1 MSAGRIWLG
10 RRTVRSVLILGG
22 SLAVHGLVLM
32 LLMSGLRL
40 STSVPDFPAVQ
51 LQIVGPSAPRAP
63 ARPAGGSPGIGREQ
77 DQRTKPP
84 MPDQQLAGMP
94 IGAGPVIALPA
105 NPDGVGALVQGP
117 SLQPGLRRQLG
128 CANAA
133 FLKLSQAELDACAQ
147 RLAEGAER
155 APRLAAVSP
164 EKKAIFDT
172 DCPPKDDWCLY
183 RTGQGPYP
191 GLFSLLKK

>member
-32 LLMSGLRL
+32 LLMSRLRL

-84 MPDQQLAGMP
+84 MPDQQLAGTP

-105 NPDGVGALVQGP
+105 QARRRRRPGPGALAAAGP
-117 SLQPGLRRQLG
+117 APAAGLRQCGFSETQPGGARRLRPAPGGRGGARPASGGRQSG
-128 CANAA
+128 EEGD
-133 FLKLSQAELDACAQ
+133 FRHRLS
-147 RLAEGAER
+147 AEG
-155 APRLAAVSP
+155 
-164 EKKAIFDT
+164 
-172 DCPPKDDWCLY
+172 
-183 RTGQGPYP
+183 
-191 GLFSLLKK
+191 

>member
-1 MSAGRIWLG
+1 MSAERIRLG
-10 RRTVRSVLILGG
+10 RNAARTVVILGG
-22 SLAVHGLVLM
+22 SLAVHGLVLV
-32 LLMSGLRL
+32 LLLSGLHS
-40 STSVPDFPAVQ
+40 STSVPDFPAVE
-51 LQIVGPSAPRAP
+51 LQIIGPPAPRAP
-63 ARPAGGSPGIGREQ
+63 ARPTGRSPRIGREQ
-77 DQRTKPP
+77 DQRKTPP
-84 MPDQQLAGMP
+84 MPDQQLAGTP

-105 NPDGVGALVQGP
+105 NPDGAGALVQGP

-147 RLAEGAER
+147 RLAEGADR
-155 APRLAAVSP
+155 VPQLAVVSA